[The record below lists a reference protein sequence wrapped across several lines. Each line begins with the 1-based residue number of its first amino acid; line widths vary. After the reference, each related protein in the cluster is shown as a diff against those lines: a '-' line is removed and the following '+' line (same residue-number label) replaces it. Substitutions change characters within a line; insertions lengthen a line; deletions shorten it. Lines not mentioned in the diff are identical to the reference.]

1 MPSRPTCSAWWVEG
15 LCSCGIMRV
24 GKVTYARRA
33 AWKGICT
40 SCGMEPSDGARES
53 DGRVY
58 PMFAAAAGDESA
70 YKRPRLPPSKPRA
83 AKSRARPSTTTLLAA
98 WGQEARAPS
107 PPPAQP
113 MQRTVRGTAT
123 SDMAHPFFAKR
134 ETKSAPLARV
144 HAHATRPLQ
153 TVPAPW
159 PAAPMV
165 HVVPSQEP
173 RMTRQGVS
181 WPRRARSCGQSESD
195 LTWSYTCLLYT
206 SDAADE

>member
-15 LCSCGIMRV
+15 LVCSCGIMRV

-113 MQRTVRGTAT
+113 MQRTGVVQRQAIWRIL
-123 SDMAHPFFAKR
+123 FLL
-134 ETKSAPLARV
+134 SARPSLPRWRV
-144 HAHATRPLQ
+144 STPMLRDRSRRCQPHGQRPL
-153 TVPAPW
+153 W
-159 PAAPMV
+159 
-165 HVVPSQEP
+165 
-173 RMTRQGVS
+173 
-181 WPRRARSCGQSESD
+181 
-195 LTWSYTCLLYT
+195 YT
-206 SDAADE
+206 SSHPRSHV